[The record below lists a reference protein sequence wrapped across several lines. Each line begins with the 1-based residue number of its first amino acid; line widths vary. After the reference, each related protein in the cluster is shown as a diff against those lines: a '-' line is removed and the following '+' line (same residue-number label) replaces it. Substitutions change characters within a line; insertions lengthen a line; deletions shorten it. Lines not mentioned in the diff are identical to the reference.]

1 MDSNITYTENIN
13 LKLCSGC
20 QKMYTSEL
28 FNGKKTCIA
37 CRLSNK
43 THQAKLRTNQ
53 KRQREEEIK
62 LTDYINVEYIEDLP
76 EIIIDYITKFKENTQ
91 PNTNDIFKLKCLV
104 NIMEFH

>member
-1 MDSNITYTENIN
+1 MDSNITHTENIN

-43 THQAKLRTNQ
+43 THQANLRTNQ
-53 KRQREEEIK
+53 K
-62 LTDYINVEYIEDLP
+62 D
-76 EIIIDYITKFKENTQ
+76 KEKKKSN
-91 PNTNDIFKLKCLV
+91 
-104 NIMEFH
+104 